1 MNTVTA
7 ARFYGPYHE
16 NVEGGSGQGP
26 ALYDLNVK
34 IAESETP
41 DDWIIVLGQVGMGS
55 VNTIKNAKIEASE

>member
-16 NVEGGSGQGP
+16 NVEGGQGP

-34 IAESETP
+34 IAEHENP
-41 DDWIIVLGQVGMGS
+41 DEWIIVLGQVGMGS